1 MLQGL
6 LSEDIFKSVIKVSA
20 SCSWALAEA
29 LTLLKFINNQ
39 EFLMEVFLCFFL
51 FTIVTVS
58 MFIDMAV
65 YDTTC
70 AVTIGIPS
78 PEAAQ
83 SVLNKLELSGHV
95 VFAEADARYLYVK
108 ANCAGGRRPNLVLWG
123 SWKEVSDLSLLYG
136 VVGFYF
142 GEQWYRPSVEA
153 QGKRKK
159 QES

>member
-1 MLQGL
+1 
-6 LSEDIFKSVIKVSA
+6 
-20 SCSWALAEA
+20 

-51 FTIVTVS
+51 FTIITIS

-108 ANCAGGRRPNLVLWG
+108 ANCAGGRRPNLALWG
-123 SWKEVSDLSLLYG
+123 LWKEVNDLSLLYG
-136 VVGFYF
+136 VGGFYF
-142 GEQWYRPSVEA
+142 GDQWYRPSPEA
-153 QGKRKK
+153 QGKRLDWSTPPHMTPK
-159 QES
+159 QWWRQLTEQMGILWVFSPLLK